1 MNKESELP
9 KRRHTRLKK
18 YDYSSAGAYFVTICT
33 KNRKCVFSHIAER
46 EQGYAEAAETEH
58 TAYGRIAENQLLLLK
73 KRYPFLSID
82 KYVIMPDHIHAII
95 VLSDET
101 AGASPRPTIADIIC
115 AYKSLTTRECKNSGF
130 KGILFQD
137 SFYEHIIRGCEDYEE
152 TVKYIHENP
161 IRWYSKHSI

>member
-33 KNRKCVFSHIAER
+33 KNRKCVFSHIVER

-73 KRYPFLSID
+73 NDTHF
-82 KYVIMPDHIHAII
+82 
-95 VLSDET
+95 
-101 AGASPRPTIADIIC
+101 
-115 AYKSLTTRECKNSGF
+115 
-130 KGILFQD
+130 FQL
-137 SFYEHIIRGCEDYEE
+137 I
-152 TVKYIHENP
+152 NM
-161 IRWYSKHSI
+161 